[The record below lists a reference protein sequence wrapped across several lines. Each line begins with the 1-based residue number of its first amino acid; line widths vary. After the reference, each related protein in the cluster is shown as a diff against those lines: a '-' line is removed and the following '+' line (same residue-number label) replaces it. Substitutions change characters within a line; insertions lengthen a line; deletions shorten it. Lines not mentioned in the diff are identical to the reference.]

1 MPLHHGYCW
10 KVSWSY
16 LKKIPE
22 HVSRNWMGGVKSGGY
37 KLAFPN
43 VVTIVVGTLS
53 ADDNLELIMFDNQQ

>member
-1 MPLHHGYCW
+1 
-10 KVSWSY
+10 
-16 LKKIPE
+16 
-22 HVSRNWMGGVKSGGY
+22 MGGVKSGGY